1 VSLSWQAPG
10 SNGGA
15 AITGYRVYQG
25 TSKQPVASVTGTG
38 TTVKNLTNG
47 TGYSFKV
54 TAVNKV
60 GEGPPRVRHP
70 PRRRPRSRNPDYR
83 TG

>member
-25 TSKQPVASVTGTG
+25 TNKKPVASVTGTG
-38 TTVKNLTNG
+38 TTVKNLPT
-47 TGYSFKV
+47 
-54 TAVNKV
+54 
-60 GEGPPRVRHP
+60 GPPTP
-70 PRRRPRSRNPDYR
+70 SR
-83 TG
+83 